1 MSVTSGEKQEG
12 CVPWLQGSTLALSQ
26 PGSLP
31 GFYFWCLVFSFFL
44 YLIAI
49 FLKKHITLY
58 QYIIYN
64 VHIVILYI
72 YNTHILM
79 SRSKCSEDVE
89 GWNIKLGYDQYNQ
102 SQERTQREK
111 RRVKP
116 YKTWSKSKVPSYL
129 CLRTVLGFHIHLWK
143 NILSKPKGMSLTW

>member
-1 MSVTSGEKQEG
+1 MFLFNFYIIFISG
-12 CVPWLQGSTLALSQ
+12 VWS
-26 PGSLP
+26 SLI
-31 GFYFWCLVFSFFL
+31 L
-44 YLIAI
+44 YLDNNN
-49 FLKKHITLY
+49 FSKKHITLY

-64 VHIVILYI
+64 VHIVILCI

-89 GWNIKLGYDQYNQ
+89 GRNIIKLECDQYNQ

-116 YKTWSKSKVPSYL
+116 YKTRSKSKVPSYL
-129 CLRTVLGFHIHLWK
+129 SENSTRIPH
-143 NILSKPKGMSLTW
+143 SLMKKYS